1 MKFWRIGNGSR
12 HLLPSS
18 EIVSRKERRERK
30 MHWKQGRAKN
40 AGNAKCI
47 GNGVAQRTQG
57 TQNSLEGVSLKACSE
72 HKMHWKSCLAK
83 NAGNAKYKTLFPQAT
98 LVAKGKVLNSAR
110 A

>member
-1 MKFWRIGNGSR
+1 
-12 HLLPSS
+12 
-18 EIVSRKERRERK
+18 
-30 MHWKQGRAKN
+30 
-40 AGNAKCI
+40 
-47 GNGVAQRTQG
+47 
-57 TQNSLEGVSLKACSE
+57 LEGVSLKACSE